1 MRANLILETLSKLI
15 DDKSLN
21 LYNKLDNNNL
31 FSNILDDILK
41 KLSLFNKNELYH
53 TSKLLIILKEIF
65 LENNNINGLK
75 KYDLFFEKLLININF
90 LNKNMKKIR
99 NDMFKKIPHYF
110 VRFNYKYNEYDIIPH
125 CFIEN
130 SVTKNNPRLYEEK
143 KIIILNNLFFEFKN
157 ILRKSYY
164 YYVLYLNDL
173 ILQNQYLKIQI
184 IKMELAR
191 YGKISGT
198 AIDCIIHFYMDCY
211 IINQKEI
218 NNYLKIMN
226 ELNLDQIS
234 IKLMQISYLEK
245 YHNYYNNI
253 SKYHQIY

>member
-1 MRANLILETLSKLI
+1 
-15 DDKSLN
+15 
-21 LYNKLDNNNL
+21 
-31 FSNILDDILK
+31 
-41 KLSLFNKNELYH
+41 
-53 TSKLLIILKEIF
+53 
-65 LENNNINGLK
+65 
-75 KYDLFFEKLLININF
+75 
-90 LNKNMKKIR
+90 
-99 NDMFKKIPHYF
+99 
-110 VRFNYKYNEYDIIPH
+110 
-125 CFIEN
+125 
-130 SVTKNNPRLYEEK
+130 
-143 KIIILNNLFFEFKN
+143 
-157 ILRKSYY
+157 
-164 YYVLYLNDL
+164 
-173 ILQNQYLKIQI
+173 
-184 IKMELAR
+184 MELAR